1 MAAAALTA
9 RDLRDRVR
17 LIRSANVGPIVF
29 RQLLVRYGAAGKA
42 LDALPRHRRIVAR
55 VTGDSRAQ
63 LVTNLVAFGE
73 VGLGAWM
80 LVGRFLPVCIAIQT
94 VALVAMNALELRYA
108 RDLLFS
114 PVLMVCANAALLAGG
129 WYVALHG
136 P

>member
-1 MAAAALTA
+1 MIAPFDFRSPVTW
-9 RDLRDRVR
+9 LRIGIACVW
-17 LIRSANVGPIVF
+17 LVF
-29 RQLLVRYGAAGKA
+29 GLVFKA
-42 LDALPRHRRIVAR
+42 LDAMPRHRRIVAR
-55 VTGDSRAQ
+55 VTGGSRAQ

-80 LVGRFLPVCIAIQT
+80 LVGRFLPVCVAIQT
-94 VALVAMNALELRYA
+94 AALVAMNALELRYA

>member
-1 MAAAALTA
+1 MFGL
-9 RDLRDRVR
+9 
-17 LIRSANVGPIVF
+17 VF
-29 RQLLVRYGAAGKA
+29 KA

-55 VTGDSRAQ
+55 VTGESRAQ

-94 VALVAMNALELRYA
+94 VALVVMNALELRYA

-136 P
+136 L

>member
-1 MAAAALTA
+1 MIAPFDFRSPVTW
-9 RDLRDRVR
+9 LRIGIACVW
-17 LIRSANVGPIVF
+17 LVF
-29 RQLLVRYGAAGKA
+29 GLVFKA
-42 LDALPRHRRIVAR
+42 LDAMPRHRRIVAR
-55 VTGDSRAQ
+55 VTGESRAQ

-94 VALVAMNALELRYA
+94 AALVAMNALELRYA